1 MLDVVAA
8 GFPSGTGAF
17 LIGTGF
23 VLGTTGAHESFGFV
37 VLGVVGGVLGLS
49 ELVIDGERIK
59 PVCEGDLDSLAVN
72 KIDCL
77 KAGLT
82 IS

>member
-1 MLDVVAA
+1 
-8 GFPSGTGAF
+8 

-23 VLGTTGAHESFGFV
+23 VLGATGAHESFGLV
-37 VLGVVGGVLGLS
+37 EVGVVGVLGVT
-49 ELVIDGERIK
+49 IDDERTK
-59 PVCEGDLDSLAVN
+59 PDCKGNFDSFAVN